1 MSVKIAAQFTG
12 EARAMNGLDNI
23 VDELNDDPK
32 TPRLLIAGYHALRTT
47 IEHDE
52 GDIHVPT
59 VKFDQVE
66 PVLDP
71 EDERTVRAILERAY
85 SARMKGAAAVGG
97 QPDLFAEADDPAEPD
112 DPPTAVKGGVVGAGS
127 LEEPVEAPRKPGS
140 RAARK
145 HLFSEDPK

>member
-23 VDELNDDPK
+23 VEELNADPK

-71 EDERTVRAILERAY
+71 EDEKLVRGVLERAY
-85 SARMKGAAAVGG
+85 AKRMNGAAADGG
-97 QPDLFAEADDPAEPD
+97 QPDLFTAADDDE
-112 DPPTAVKGGVVGAGS
+112 PTAVDATPVA
-127 LEEPVEAPRKPGS
+127 EPAARKPGT

-145 HLFSEDPK
+145 HLFSEEAK